1 MSRAE
6 IVSQQ
11 FHQLSHSGAADFP
24 FRKITLTALW
34 RTDCGV
40 KAGGQMG
47 GFAAVHVAETIV
59 PTLSRQEACVS
70 KEVTVVTRNGVK
82 HDTQASGLDN

>member
-1 MSRAE
+1 
-6 IVSQQ
+6 
-11 FHQLSHSGAADFP
+11 
-24 FRKITLTALW
+24 
-34 RTDCGV
+34 
-40 KAGGQMG
+40 MG

-59 PTLSRQEACVS
+59 PTLPRQEACVS